1 MYFSPKRALLCF
13 FLLGLHCSVA
23 SALDIED
30 GLVMNEEEKKDFV
43 LSLSE
48 AIEDHPI
55 SLEAF
60 SLVAQS
66 QAMLDV
72 AKANQKPQIKLLGNT
87 RNSLERKFE
96 DPLRNFNE
104 SSRQRS
110 RVDGSLIIQQT
121 LFDKSIKK
129 EIAKQEKITQADFL
143 GRQQK
148 VAELTFGIILSCQNT
163 AVFHRIGR
171 LIEDS
176 ITSHRKIAKRIK
188 IRVESG
194 RTAASELSRA
204 NARLAEAE
212 AKKMAMDLNLRPAIA
227 EFTQFLPKGV
237 PCRKLFPI
245 ELGFLSFE
253 REALLVGM
261 QNNFSLLQA
270 SRIIEA
276 AEQELERAKA
286 SFKPKVSAELR
297 GDRYDLGGGSNYDVY
312 AGINF
317 NFDLYTG
324 GRKSSMVRVAAEQLN
339 GAIFRK
345 DILIKELNAQLE
357 ANLAELNYSESRIR
371 AFTLAND
378 AYKKSRSLLTLQFE
392 SANASLLELLEAE
405 RDYLGSAES
414 LLMNHKSIL
423 SAHTRQ
429 LFLLGQ
435 LNNYLNDWI
444 ESH

>member
-1 MYFSPKRALLCF
+1 MYLSPKRILPCLAF
-13 FLLGLHCSVA
+13 LGLHCSVS
-23 SALDIED
+23 SALEIED
-30 GLVMNEEEKKDFV
+30 GLVMNEEEKNAFV

-72 AKANQKPQIKLLGNT
+72 ARSNQKPQIALQGNT
-87 RNSLERKFE
+87 RNSLDQKFE
-96 DPLRNFNE
+96 DRLSTVYE
-104 SSRQRS
+104 SSRDRN
-110 RVDGSLIIQQT
+110 RADGSLVIQLT
-121 LFDKSIKK
+121 LFDESLKR
-129 EIAKQEKITQADFL
+129 EIAKQEKITQADLL

-148 VAELTFGIILSCQNT
+148 IAELTSRMILSCQNT
-163 AVFHRIGR
+163 AVFHRIGS

-176 ITSHRKIAKRIK
+176 ITSHREIAERIR

-194 RTAASELSRA
+194 RTAAAELSRA
-204 NARLAEAE
+204 NARLADAE
-212 AKKMAMDLNLRPAIA
+212 AKKMAMDLNLRTAIA
-227 EFTQFLPKGV
+227 EFTQLLPKGV

-245 ELGFLSFE
+245 ELGFLLFE

-270 SRIIEA
+270 SRLIEA
-276 AEQELERAKA
+276 AEQELERARA
-286 SFKPKVSAELR
+286 GFRPKVSAELR
-297 GDRYDLGGGSNYDVY
+297 GDRYDLSGDRNYDVY

-324 GRKSSMVRVAAEQLN
+324 GRQSSMVRVAAEQLN
-339 GAIFRK
+339 GAGFRK
-345 DILIKELNAQLE
+345 DVLIKELNAQLE

-371 AFTLAND
+371 AFASAND
-378 AYKKSRSLLTLQFE
+378 AYEESRNLLTLQFE
-392 SANASLLELLEAE
+392 SANVSLLELLEAE
-405 RDYLGSAES
+405 RDYLESAES

-444 ESH
+444 ASH

>member
-1 MYFSPKRALLCF
+1 MYLPSKRIISCLALLGFYCA
-13 FLLGLHCSVA
+13 VT
-23 SALDIED
+23 SALELED
-30 GLVMNEEEKKDFV
+30 GLVMNKEEQNHFV

-72 AKANQKPQIKLLGNT
+72 AKSNRRPQIKLQGNT
-87 RNSLERKFE
+87 RNSLEQKFE
-96 DPLRNFNE
+96 DRSSTIFE
-104 SSRQRS
+104 SARDRS
-110 RVDGSLIIQQT
+110 RADGSLVIQQT
-121 LFDKSIKK
+121 LFDQSIKR
-129 EIAKQEKITQADFL
+129 EIAKQEKITQAELL

-148 VAELTFGIILSCQNT
+148 IAELTLQMILSCQNT
-163 AVFHRIGR
+163 AVFHQIGS

-176 ITSHRKIAKRIK
+176 ITSHREISERIR

-194 RTAASELSRA
+194 RTVAAELSRA

-212 AKKMAMDLNLRPAIA
+212 AKKMAMDLNLRTAIA
-227 EFTQFLPKGV
+227 EFTQLLPRGI
-237 PCRKLFPI
+237 PCTKLFPI
-245 ELGFLSFE
+245 EPSFLLFE
-253 REALLVGM
+253 HEALLAGM

-270 SRIIEA
+270 RQLIEA
-276 AEQELERAKA
+276 AKQELERAKA
-286 SFKPKVSAELR
+286 GFRPKVSAELR
-297 GDRYDLGGGSNYDVY
+297 GDRYDLIGDRNYDVY
-312 AGINF
+312 VGINF

-324 GRKSSMVRVAAEQLN
+324 GRKSSMIRAAMEQLN
-339 GAIFRK
+339 GAGFRK
-345 DILIKELNAQLE
+345 DILEKELVAQLE
-357 ANLAELNYSESRIR
+357 ANFAELNNSESRMR
-371 AFTLAND
+371 AFVS
-378 AYKKSRSLLTLQFE
+378 AYNAYEESRNLLILQFE
-392 SANASLLELLEAE
+392 SANVSLLELLQAE
-405 RDYLGSAES
+405 RDHLESAEL

-444 ESH
+444 